1 MPTVSVFLCVRKLHE
16 SLRWCVILSEVERS
30 ATKSKN
36 HLELPKSD
44 ATGSLDFARDDEKAD
59 RSWEQAPHLF
69 GLDHTFNA
77 GRHRR
82 CAMRHPVVL
91 RASDYLHKRMLE
103 NAEKFVSHF

>member
-36 HLELPKSD
+36 PVELPKST
-44 ATGSLDFARDDEKAD
+44 ATGSLDFARDDEKAS
-59 RSWEQAPHLF
+59 RSWEQAAHLF
-69 GLDHTFNA
+69 GLDDALNA
-77 GRHRR
+77 DRHRG
-82 CAMRHPVVL
+82 CAMRDPVVL

-103 NAEKFVSHF
+103 NAEKFVGHF